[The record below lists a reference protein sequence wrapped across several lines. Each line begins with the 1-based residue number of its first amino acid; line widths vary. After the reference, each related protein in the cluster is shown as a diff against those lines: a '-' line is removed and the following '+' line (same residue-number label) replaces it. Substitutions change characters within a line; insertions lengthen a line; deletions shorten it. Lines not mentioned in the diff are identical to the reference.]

1 MTVPSTICP
10 RCLVPVM
17 SLRTPTGDRI
27 MVDPIPRPGG
37 MLIVNGVAGRVIGQV
52 PSRGPGSLE
61 DTSWWPHVAVCP
73 RVLGRRRTRREAM
86 AA

>member
-1 MTVPSTICP
+1 
-10 RCLVPVM
+10 
-17 SLRTPTGDRI
+17 
-27 MVDPIPRPGG
+27 
-37 MLIVNGVAGRVIGQV
+37 VAGRVIGQV